1 MRTYGHRWSISALT
15 VASSLVMVGIAGTQP
30 AIASGSS
37 SAPVNG
43 TGTTHGR
50 PEGRGLREPSAR
62 RSAVGRLR
70 SSG

>member
-37 SAPVNG
+37 LGQLMERDHTRAS
-43 TGTTHGR
+43 
-50 PEGRGLREPSAR
+50 
-62 RSAVGRLR
+62 
-70 SSG
+70 